1 MTKYQENQATAIIT
15 AAAASAAA
23 VSGLSAQ
30 IPLADSVILSG
41 IEITMTIKLGEVF
54 GKEISNSIAWS
65 IVLSQIGTL
74 SGRAITKTVTG
85 WIPGVGNIVNA
96 TTAFGVVEA
105 LGWSIVDYF
114 DFTQKN
120 TNVQGG
126 N

>member
-114 DFTQKN
+114 DYTQKN